1 LKDHVVDDRWLSAA
15 LKAQIAELKHQIEG
29 IPLAEK
35 QIEKLTKVQDKL
47 AAELEKLKAVA
58 RESIPIEVG
67 NKLQRA
73 KLVSEI
79 SGQKALIEPMT
90 TQKEKL
96 EEDLRIHERLTER
109 EIDMK
114 AMDEEELE
122 HIRFRR
128 DEMKEQV
135 EMLTKAGVKS
145 TGLLQLVQWAEE
157 GMAFEEF
164 VSVLEKEEAAAREGR
179 VKIVALKT
187 VMVAQRSEAK
197 ARCREVL
204 CEIGRLEAEIQRRR
218 ALIRLH
224 RQTRVVPR

>member
-1 LKDHVVDDRWLSAA
+1 
-15 LKAQIAELKHQIEG
+15 
-29 IPLAEK
+29 LAEK

-73 KLVSEI
+73 KLVLEI
-79 SGQKALIEPMT
+79 SGQKALIEPIT
-90 TQKEKL
+90 AQKEKL
-96 EEDLRIHERLTER
+96 EEDLRKQERLTER

-122 HIRFRR
+122 RIRFRR

-157 GMAFEEF
+157 GMTFEEF
-164 VSVLEKEEAAAREGR
+164 VSVLEKEEAAHRKG
-179 VKIVALKT
+179 KP
-187 VMVAQRSEAK
+187 RSS
-197 ARCREVL
+197 
-204 CEIGRLEAEIQRRR
+204 RRKR
-218 ALIRLH
+218 R
-224 RQTRVVPR
+224 